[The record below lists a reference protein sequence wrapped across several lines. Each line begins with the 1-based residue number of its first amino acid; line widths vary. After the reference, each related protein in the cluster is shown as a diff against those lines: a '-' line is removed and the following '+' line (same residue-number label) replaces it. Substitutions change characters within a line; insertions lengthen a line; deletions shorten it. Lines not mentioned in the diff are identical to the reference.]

1 MVLTGFE
8 RKALAEVSKGKCWE
22 HVEWF
27 AGVGEKLSG
36 TPANERTVDYVLDRL
51 KGYGVKAS
59 APAFQAWLDFPDPSE
74 AELRVLSP
82 EIQVVRA
89 MPLAQAAPTPPEG
102 VEGELVYVGGG
113 GLLDYEGV
121 DARGKVVLAEF
132 SRPPAR
138 PWKNY
143 VAGILKGAVGMIVIG
158 YTGPTRVYN
167 RGTVKS
173 VWGNPTPDDI
183 DEIGRIP
190 ALLVSAEDG
199 QRLKGLLRKEAV
211 RVRMKAGSRRG
222 WAATRQPMATI
233 SGREPGFVL
242 LGSHLDAW
250 RGAASCNAV
259 GCASTLES
267 ARVLSRLQSSLR
279 RGVELLWF
287 QGHETGIMTGSTW
300 YVDNHWDRLHTG
312 CVAYLN
318 NDTPSMIGTTVY
330 SAEAD
335 PVLQQFVW
343 STVAELAEEEGAPIR
358 EPPTKYLPNKTGD
371 QSFYGVGVPSVRVIT
386 VHPPEERVPAGG
398 WWYHSDQDTLDKCDP
413 DTLHMANKAQILVI
427 LRLCT
432 LPVLPYKVQATADWT
447 LDTLKQLRASAGGA
461 LDLTGLVGKA
471 EVFKDAASS
480 LDGATALLS
489 ERCRDSKEAERLEKE
504 VRLTNESLLRICRV
518 LNPVNYTLH
527 GKYGQDH
534 YGAEYIKP
542 IPLLQPVSELVALD
556 PDTSEYKALKTKLVR
571 ARNTVSDALEEVTR
585 VARFTSDKLG

>member
-1 MVLTGFE
+1 M
-8 RKALAEVSKGKCWE
+8 AEVSKERCWE

-27 AGVGEKLSG
+27 ASVGEKLSG
-36 TPANERTVDYVLDRL
+36 TPANERTVNYVLDRL

-59 APAFQAWLDFPDPSE
+59 ASAFQAWLDFPNPSE

-82 EIQVVRA
+82 EKQVVRA
-89 MPLAQAAPTPPEG
+89 MSLAQAAPTPQEG
-102 VEGELVYVGGG
+102 VEGELAYVGGG
-113 GLLDYEGV
+113 GLRDYEGV

-143 VAGILKGAVGMIVIG
+143 VAGIMKGAVGMIVVG
-158 YTGPTRVYN
+158 YTGPTKVYN
-167 RGTVKS
+167 WGTVKS

-190 ALLVSAEDG
+190 ALLISAEDG
-199 QRLKGLLRKEAV
+199 QRLKGLLGKEVV
-211 RVRMKAGSRRG
+211 RARMKAGSRWG
-222 WAATRQPMATI
+222 WAATRQPMVAI
-233 SGREPGFVL
+233 NGREPVFVL

-267 ARVLSRLQSSLR
+267 ARVLSRIRSSLR

-358 EPPTKYLPNKTGD
+358 GPPTKYLPNKTGD

-386 VHPPEERVPAGG
+386 VHPPEERVPPGG

-447 LDTLKQLRASAGGA
+447 LDTLKQLRASAGGV

-480 LDGATALLS
+480 LDCATTLLS
-489 ERCRDSKEAERLEKE
+489 ERCQDSKEAERLEKE
-504 VRLTNESLLRICRV
+504 VSLTNESLLRICKV

-542 IPLLQPVSELVALD
+542 IPLLQPVSELVTLD
-556 PDTSEYKALKTKLVR
+556 PDTSQYKALKTKLVR
-571 ARNTVSDALEEVTR
+571 ARNIVSDALEEVTR
-585 VARFTSDKLG
+585 VTRFTSDKLG